1 MTIREKGYYP
11 WDGKLKS
18 GGISWLPILFKGI
31 KTAFRKKFAKAVFAF
46 ATMPFAIFLLAVY
59 VSTKPELKML
69 SRLVSLLRDD
79 AAFFNAFYT
88 NGFLIFVMLVF
99 CIFIG
104 AELISGDLQFNAF
117 PLYFSRPLNRLDY
130 IWGKFS
136 IIMFYFLLF
145 TLIPGILLIIFKMI
159 FTGAFAVEPKL
170 LLAIIF
176 TPLVVSFF
184 LASLTLMI
192 SSLSSNGK
200 FVKIAI
206 FLVFIFSNGI
216 AEILKGIFKSSY
228 FLLFSIQVNIQQ
240 TGSYFFATKPAFSFP
255 PGLSFLVILILS
267 SMMMVVLY
275 LKVTKLEA
283 QIEASG

>member
-1 MTIREKGYYP
+1 MTIREKGYYR
-11 WDGKLKS
+11 WEGELKS
-18 GGISWLPILFKGI
+18 RGITWFPILLKGI
-31 KTAFRKKFAKAVFAF
+31 KTAFKKKFSKAVFAF
-46 ATMPFAIFLLAVY
+46 AALPFVIFLLAVY

-117 PLYFSRPLNRLDY
+117 PLYFSRPLNRKDY

-136 IIMFYFLLF
+136 IMMFYFLLF

-159 FTGAFAVEPKL
+159 FTGAFAVDPKL

-176 TPLVVSFF
+176 TPLVISF
-184 LASLTLMI
+184 MI
-192 SSLSSNGK
+192 SSCS
-200 FVKIAI
+200 
-206 FLVFIFSNGI
+206 
-216 AEILKGIFKSSY
+216 
-228 FLLFSIQVNIQQ
+228 
-240 TGSYFFATKPAFSFP
+240 P
-255 PGLSFLVILILS
+255 
-267 SMMMVVLY
+267 
-275 LKVTKLEA
+275 
-283 QIEASG
+283 